1 MINIKKTEVRD
12 SYASSRSRIERE
24 LLKVNKEKL
33 IVMHA
38 DTNEL
43 IVVFFK
49 EHCLSSIENYM
60 FVPYV
65 FAYLSHACTSGSQI
79 NACQQLKL

>member
-1 MINIKKTEVRD
+1 MINIKKTEIRY
-12 SYASSRSRIERE
+12 SYASSRSRIERV

-33 IVMHA
+33 ILMHA
-38 DTNEL
+38 ETNEL

-49 EHCLSSIENYM
+49 EDCLSSVENYM

-65 FAYLSHACTSGSQI
+65 FASLSHARTSGSEI
-79 NACQQLKL
+79 NAYQQLKF